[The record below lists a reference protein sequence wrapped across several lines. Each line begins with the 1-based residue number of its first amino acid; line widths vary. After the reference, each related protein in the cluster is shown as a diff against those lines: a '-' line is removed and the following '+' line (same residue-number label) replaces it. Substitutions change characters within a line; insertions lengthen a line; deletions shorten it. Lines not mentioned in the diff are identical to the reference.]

1 MVVAKLEDEQQA
13 TFKQLIIEGDQKFL
27 KPLNPAWPEP
37 ILKINGN
44 ATICGVVIGKYEV
57 FV

>member
-1 MVVAKLEDEQQA
+1 MVVVKLDDEQQA

-27 KPLNPAWPEP
+27 KPLNPNWPEP
-37 ILKINGN
+37 IIKINGN

-57 FV
+57 F